1 MKITI
6 ESLNEIFRGKE
17 VDKCKLASLFSG
29 NHDGEYIAYCT
40 QDIPH
45 EPFGITPS
53 LFESWEYRG
62 IDYNVY
68 LYIKEG
74 DVEYIDIH
82 KLTEDG
88 ELTPSQQELRIARR
102 VIEAVVKE
110 SQ

>member
-6 ESLNEIFRGKE
+6 ESLNELFRGKE
-17 VDKCKLASLFSG
+17 VDKCKLASLFSD

-62 IDYNVY
+62 IRR
-68 LYIKEG
+68 
-74 DVEYIDIH
+74 
-82 KLTEDG
+82 TEW
-88 ELTPSQQELRIARR
+88 I
-102 VIEAVVKE
+102 
-110 SQ
+110 